1 MTPDE
6 LITKATEAV
15 HGDVGSWGE
24 RAIAKEA
31 ARLAYLDAA
40 EIVAGYAESVNLK
53 TSERSLVPR
62 TEGDQCS
69 LAYANALRSKAAEY
83 GEPQP

>member
-6 LITKATEAV
+6 LVAKAVEVKVRLDDDWPAKV
-15 HGDVGSWGE
+15 
-24 RAIAKEA
+24 AKEA
-31 ARLAYLDAA
+31 ARLAFTEAA